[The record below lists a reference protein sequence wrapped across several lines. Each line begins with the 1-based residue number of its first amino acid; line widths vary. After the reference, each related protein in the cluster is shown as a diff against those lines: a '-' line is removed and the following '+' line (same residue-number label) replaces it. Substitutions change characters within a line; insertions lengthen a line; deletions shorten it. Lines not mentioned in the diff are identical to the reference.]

1 GKHAV
6 KLSDINRDL
15 RVTEFLNREP
25 LNVSADAKRK
35 SAQRLVDQTIIGT
48 EIANGG
54 YTRPTN
60 ADVDAFLNQLRHDR
74 FGGSDA
80 RLRQALVPYGLT
92 EDQLRAELLWQLE

>member
-1 GKHAV
+1 MLRRTALIALLSAAVACAVIIDRIAVTVGKHAV

-74 FGGSDA
+74 
-80 RLRQALVPYGLT
+80 
-92 EDQLRAELLWQLE
+92 